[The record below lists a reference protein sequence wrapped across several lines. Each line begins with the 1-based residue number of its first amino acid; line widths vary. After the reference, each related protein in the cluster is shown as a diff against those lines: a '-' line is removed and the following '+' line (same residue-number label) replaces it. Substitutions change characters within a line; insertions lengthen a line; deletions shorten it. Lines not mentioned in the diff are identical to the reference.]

1 MSTAIAAEAGV
12 NKANPAAFTH
22 VLRVIDIFSI
32 IGNQQSLA
40 TRGRKPILFS
50 DECHDCI
57 FVASKHCTPAMYIGS
72 RKKLRHLILRALI
85 FYKCSGNDDARSIQL
100 RLLTSGENMIDDCSK
115 TRISGR
121 TEYTSEECISIL

>member
-32 IGNQQSLA
+32 ISNQQSLA

-57 FVASKHCTPAMYIGS
+57 FVASKHCTPAMYTGS
-72 RKKLRHLILRALI
+72 RKK
-85 FYKCSGNDDARSIQL
+85 FE
-100 RLLTSGENMIDDCSK
+100 TSDLESVNFLQMFRK
-115 TRISGR
+115 
-121 TEYTSEECISIL
+121 